1 MNVDIRTI
9 LMLAFF
15 LGLYGGINFYFFFRA
30 RSVFPFPG
38 GISIVLLGILILLVL
53 APIIVRV
60 LESCHFEYAARIASL
75 IGYIWMAFVFL
86 FFFLHV
92 SMELIR
98 MIHWLLLPGAGNT
111 QIQAGIFF
119 IAACLAAGLVIHGY
133 IEAQRIRVQ
142 NLTISANETLLPDGK
157 LRIVQ
162 ISDVH
167 VGILNRNSR
176 LTPILERVRAAN
188 PDILVSTGDLLDGE
202 LDNIMKDA
210 TRFASLPS
218 KYGKFAI
225 LGNHEYYAGLDR
237 SIEFTQAAGFT
248 ILRDDV
254 VRVAGITVLGSDD
267 ITGRRFAETGKRK
280 GFKKAQSAKRD
291 GFVLLL
297 KHQPHIDPSA
307 NFHLMLSGHTH
318 GGQLY
323 PFGLLVKIYF
333 PHLYG
338 LMEISPDKFLYISRG
353 AGTWG
358 PPVRIFA
365 PPEITVIDLVG
376 KKQPES
382 G

>member
-9 LMLAFF
+9 LFLAVF
-15 LGLYGGINFYFFFRA
+15 LGLYGGINCYFLFRA
-30 RSVFPFPG
+30 KSILHFS
-38 GISIVLLGILILLVL
+38 GIFQGLLLGLLILLIL
-53 APIIVRV
+53 APIIVRM
-60 LESCHFEYAARIASL
+60 LESWHFEYAARMASL

-86 FFFLHV
+86 FFFLHI

-98 MIHWLLLPGAGNT
+98 LIHGLLVPAAGKT
-111 QIQAGIFF
+111 QIQAEIFF
-119 IAACLAAGLVIHGY
+119 IAACLSAGLVIYGY
-133 IEAQRIRVQ
+133 FDAQRIRIK
-142 NLTISANETLLPDGK
+142 NLQISINEPLLPDGK

-176 LTPILERVRAAN
+176 LTPVLESVRVTN

-202 LDNIMKDA
+202 LDNIMNDA
-210 TRFASLPS
+210 ARFAALPA

-237 SIEFTQAAGFT
+237 SIEFTRAAGFT

-254 VRVAGITVLGSDD
+254 ARVAEITIFGSDD
-267 ITGRRFAETGKRK
+267 ITGRRFAETGKREN
-280 GFKKAQSAKRD
+280 FKKAQSEKRD

-333 PHLYG
+333 PHLSG
-338 LMEISPDKFLYISRG
+338 MVELAPNKRLYISRG

-365 PPEITVIDLVG
+365 PPEITVIDLIG
-376 KKQPES
+376 KKQ
-382 G
+382 